1 MFLIE
6 IKQNR
11 SFDLSNLC
19 QTEATCQIK
28 KIILNLQSE
37 CFESGR
43 VTWTI
48 NWSNNE
54 DERVI
59 LDKENVSDSKSKC
72 PFKSTAIGSGQW
84 ELNEIA
90 NEELVRFKIRADL
103 SGGTGQNA
111 WQHTQLFRQHLND
124 NKSLFSVSF
133 QF

>member
-1 MFLIE
+1 L
-6 IKQNR
+6 K
-11 SFDLSNLC
+11 
-19 QTEATCQIK
+19 
-28 KIILNLQSE
+28 LQSE

-48 NWSNNE
+48 SWSNNE

-72 PFKSTAIGSGQW
+72 PFKSRAIDGGQW